1 MVQELY
7 KVIDASELLTVK
19 SELVALEVEVLQGLV
34 LTQSLSELSSTLWPE
49 EVALKLKLSMQ
60 ETNPMRSR
68 VIICWVR

>member
-34 LTQSLSELSSTLWPE
+34 LTQSLSELSGTLWPE
-49 EVALKLKLSMQ
+49 EVALKLKLPQSLVGVQ
-60 ETNPMRSR
+60 HLSEDHS
-68 VIICWVR
+68 